1 MIRLVYITT
10 VPASANGFL
19 RGQATYMRKRGFDVV
34 VISAPG
40 DELRILEEREKVTTI
55 AVPMER
61 EISPFKDLLSLVRLY
76 TILRRLR
83 PAIVNA
89 GTPKAGLLG
98 MIAACA
104 AGVPARVYALH
115 GLRLETT
122 SGLKRLVLG
131 VAERCAATLA
141 HSVICCSESLRH
153 LYVTLGLTTEA
164 KARVLREGSA
174 NGVDID
180 EFTVTPER
188 RDWAREWR
196 ARFGIPDG
204 APVVGFVGRLTRDK
218 GVPELV
224 DAFNQILPRFPSAR
238 LLMVG
243 DFEEGDPVPERY
255 VKQLR
260 SHPRVIITGYVS
272 DPALY
277 YPIMDILA
285 LPSHREGLGTA
296 VLEAAVAEIPAVAF
310 RVTGSVDAV
319 RDGVTGTLVPFG
331 DVDAFARAVQR
342 YLSDDTLRREHG
354 QAGRER
360 VMRHFCP
367 EMIWEALAEEYARLL
382 KSRDRILS
390 RTSAFSPGNASEME

>member
-1 MIRLVYITT
+1 
-10 VPASANGFL
+10 
-19 RGQATYMRKRGFDVV
+19 
-34 VISAPG
+34 
-40 DELRILEEREKVTTI
+40 
-55 AVPMER
+55 MER

-104 AGVPARVYALH
+104 AGVPARVYVLH

-164 KARVLREGSA
+164 KARVLGEGSA

-188 RDWAREWR
+188 RDRAREWR

-224 DAFNQILPRFPSAR
+224 DAFNQILPRFPNAR

-243 DFEEGDPVPERY
+243 DFEQGDPVPECY

-285 LPSHREGLGTA
+285 LPSHREGLGIA

-319 RDGVTGTLVPFG
+319 SNGVTGTLVPFG
-331 DVDAFARAVQR
+331 DVDAFARAAQR

-382 KSRDRILS
+382 KSRDGILS
-390 RTSAFSPGNASEME
+390 RTSAFSSGNASEME